1 MAATRLLV
9 GSGELL
15 QPLWRRLPLGK
26 ARVVLQEEHGRVVD
40 GLVVHFLPVGKGSC
54 SGEGTDWPAHSA
66 CQPDLPSFPCCPG
79 TYFLQMCWEP
89 LRYSCSKAGKIS
101 WWRLKRLC
109 SIRVSAGVGGSRH
122 SGMNTMKDKGSGEL
136 SSSFCGRESMGWR

>member
-1 MAATRLLV
+1 MAAARLLI

-15 QPLWRRLPLGK
+15 QPLCRRPPLGEPG
-26 ARVVLQEEHGRVVD
+26 VILQEEHCRVVD

-54 SGEGTDWPAHSA
+54 SEQERTRPALPA
-66 CQPDLPSFPCCPG
+66 CQPNLASFPCCPG

-89 LRYSCSKAGKIS
+89 LRYSCSKAGKTS

-122 SGMNTMKDKGSGEL
+122 SGMNTMKDRGSGEL
-136 SSSFCGRESMGWR
+136 SSSFYGRESMGWT